1 MTIPRLGM
9 VLGLAGLA
17 LALAGCTSTTP
28 LLSTTSDPETGPPAT
43 SQAAYGHF
51 TDIPIPGR
59 AEMDLERSL
68 ILGSADEWL
77 GRVSLGTSE
86 SVPEVFDFYQREMP
100 SFGWGEITIVRAEV
114 SVLTYERAGRI
125 ATVQIQKSALGGSEV
140 SITVSPKG
148 QPAQGL
154 Q

>member
-1 MTIPRLGM
+1 MTVSRLGTM
-9 VLGLAGLA
+9 FGLA
-17 LALAGCTSTTP
+17 LALALTGCTRTTP
-28 LLSTTSDPETGPPAT
+28 LATTTSNAETGPPSPA
-43 SQAAYGHF
+43 QAAYGHF
-51 TDIPIPGR
+51 TDIPIPSR
-59 AEMDLERSL
+59 AEMDLEHSL

-77 GRVSLGTSE
+77 GRVSLDTGE

-100 SFGWGEITIVRAEV
+100 KFGWGEITIVRAEV

-125 ATVQIQKSALGGSEV
+125 ATIQIQSTNLGGAEV

-148 QPAQGL
+148 RPLPSL